1 MRKNEAMGTTD
12 QLEPSVSSQSKSLRS
27 RPQWELIAVFAAYVA
42 LSTRLVI
49 LISEY
54 AVNVFFMDQW
64 DFNEVTLFQKHSLWE
79 MFRWQNGPHRQG
91 LGAVLSFLIDP
102 LFRWNSRTESFLVG
116 AIVILAAG
124 CALWL
129 KRRIFG
135 DFTFFDVCIPLIL
148 LTPLQYETLYITA
161 NLAHG
166 PLPLLLVVLFCL
178 AWTIPNIYLRLGLA
192 LLINFFAIHTGFGF
206 FLGVITPVAIF
217 ADYWL
222 NLRFLQNG
230 RLLFLIS
237 LLVSI
242 VSLGSFFVNYHYETS
257 VDCSPNLFQSPLGYA
272 QFLWL
277 MYANT
282 FAAKGTGVFA
292 VSVGV
297 VLFALTVA
305 ALFVMVARLRTS
317 APRERTAHLVAAIL
331 LAFCLLF
338 SANAAYGRSCLGIG
352 VAQASRYVIYMEC
365 GLLGLY
371 FFLMEL
377 PSSVSRQL
385 VLLLFTAALIGTIP
399 IRTQDRAVMNFVRS
413 AKGDWKRCYMQFE
426 DIRGCNHAV
435 GYGVYPNTDRDLK
448 GKLDFLKR
456 TRQNLYMLP

>member
-1 MRKNEAMGTTD
+1 M
-12 QLEPSVSSQSKSLRS
+12 
-27 RPQWELIAVFAAYVA
+27 FAAFAA
-42 LSTRLVI
+42 LSARLVV
-49 LISEY
+49 LISQY

-64 DFNEVTLFQKHSLWE
+64 DINEATLFQKHSLWE

-102 LFRWNSRTESFLVG
+102 LFQWNSRTESFLVG
-116 AIVILAAG
+116 AIVILAAS

-129 KRRIFG
+129 KHRLFG
-135 DFTFFDVCIPLIL
+135 GFTLFDVCIPLIL
-148 LTPLQYETLYITA
+148 LTPLQYETLYVTA

-178 AWTIPNIYLRLGLA
+178 AWTIPNVYLRLGLA

-206 FLGVITPVAIF
+206 FLGLIAPLAVF

-222 NLRFLQNG
+222 NFRFQRNG
-230 RLLFLIS
+230 QLLLLIS

-242 VSLGSFFVNYHYETS
+242 VSLMSFFVNYHFETS
-257 VDCSPNLFQSPLGYA
+257 VDCSPNLFQSPLSYA

-282 FAAKGTGVFA
+282 FAVKGAGVFA

-297 VLFALTVA
+297 VLFALICA
-305 ALFVMVARLRTS
+305 ALFVTIATLRSS
-317 APRERTAHLVAAIL
+317 APAESTAHLVSAIL

-352 VAQASRYVIYMEC
+352 VAQVSRYVIYMEC

-371 FFLMEL
+371 FFLMKL
-377 PSSVSRQL
+377 PSSTFL
-385 VLLLFTAALIGTIP
+385 KAVLLIFTAVLIATIP
-399 IRTQDRAVMNFVRS
+399 IRPQDRAVMNFVRS
-413 AKGDWKRCYMQFE
+413 AKANWKTCYLQFE

-448 GKLDFLKR
+448 GKLEYLKQ
-456 TRQNLYMLP
+456 TKQNLYARP

>member
-1 MRKNEAMGTTD
+1 METAN
-12 QLEPSVSSQSKSLRS
+12 QLETSVFSHSKSRLS
-27 RPQWELIAVFAAYVA
+27 RPRWESIVVLAAFAA
-42 LSTRLVI
+42 LSARLVV
-49 LISEY
+49 LISQY

-91 LGAVLSFLIDP
+91 LGAILSFLIDP
-102 LFRWNSRTESFLVG
+102 LFHWNSRTESFLVG
-116 AIVILAAG
+116 AIVILATG

-129 KRRIFG
+129 KRRLFG
-135 DFTFFDVCIPLIL
+135 DFAFFDVCIPLIL

-166 PLPLLLVVLFCL
+166 PLPLLLVALFCL
-178 AWTIPNIYLRLGLA
+178 AWTVANIYLRLSLV

-206 FLGVITPVAIF
+206 FLGLITPAAIF

-222 NLRFLQNG
+222 NLRFLRKG

-242 VSLGSFFVNYHYETS
+242 GSLMSFFVNYHFETS
-257 VDCSPNLFQSPLGYA
+257 VDCSPNLFQSPLSYA

-297 VLFALTVA
+297 MLFALVCAAIFVSVA
-305 ALFVMVARLRTS
+305 TLGTS
-317 APRERTAHLVAAIL
+317 ASSDRTAHLIAAIL

-352 VAQASRYVIYMEC
+352 VAQVSRYVIYMEC

-371 FFLMEL
+371 FFLMKL
-377 PSSVSRQL
+377 PSSIFRKAVLL
-385 VLLLFTAALIGTIP
+385 VLTAALIGTIP
-399 IRTQDRAVMNFVRS
+399 IRQQDRAVMNFVRS
-413 AKGDWKRCYMQFE
+413 AKINWKTCYMQFE
-426 DIRGCNHAV
+426 EIRGCNHAV

-448 GKLDFLKR
+448 GKLEFLKQ
-456 TRQNLYMLP
+456 TKQNLYAQP

>member
-1 MRKNEAMGTTD
+1 M
-12 QLEPSVSSQSKSLRS
+12 
-27 RPQWELIAVFAAYVA
+27 VFATFAA
-42 LSTRLVI
+42 LATRLVV
-49 LISEY
+49 LISQY

-102 LFRWNSRTESFLVG
+102 LFQWNSRTESFLVG

-129 KRRIFG
+129 KRRLFG

-166 PLPLLLVVLFCL
+166 PLPLLMIVLFCL
-178 AWTIPNIYLRLGLA
+178 AWTVPNIYLRLGLV
-192 LLINFFAIHTGFGF
+192 LLINFLAIHTGFGF
-206 FLGVITPVAIF
+206 FLGLITPMAILV
-217 ADYWL
+217 DYCL
-222 NLRFLQNG
+222 NLRFVRNG
-230 RLLFLIS
+230 RLLFLVS

-242 VSLGSFFVNYHYETS
+242 ASLMSFFVNYHYETS
-257 VDCSPNLFQSPLGYA
+257 VDCSPNLLQSPLSYA

-282 FAAKGTGVFA
+282 FAVKGTGAFA

-297 VLFALTVA
+297 VLLALIVA
-305 ALFVMVARLRTS
+305 ALFVCVATLRTS
-317 APRERTAHLVAAIL
+317 APEERTVHLASGIL

-352 VAQASRYVIYMEC
+352 VAQVSRYVIYMEC

-371 FFLMEL
+371 FFLLKL
-377 PSSVSRQL
+377 PSKTFRRV
-385 VLLLFTAALIGTIP
+385 VLLVFTAALVGTIP
-399 IRTQDRAVMNFVRS
+399 IRRQDRAVMNFVRS
-413 AKGDWKRCYMQFE
+413 AKADWKTCYMQFE

-448 GKLDFLKR
+448 GKLDFLKQ
-456 TRQNLYMLP
+456 TKQNLYARP

>member
-1 MRKNEAMGTTD
+1 METAN
-12 QLEPSVSSQSKSLRS
+12 QLETSVFSHSKSRLS
-27 RPQWELIAVFAAYVA
+27 RPRWESIVVLAAFAA
-42 LSTRLVI
+42 LSARLVV
-49 LISEY
+49 LISQY

-91 LGAVLSFLIDP
+91 LGAILSFLIDP
-102 LFRWNSRTESFLVG
+102 LFHWNSRTESFLVG
-116 AIVILAAG
+116 AIVILATG

-129 KRRIFG
+129 KRRLFG
-135 DFTFFDVCIPLIL
+135 DFAFFDVCIPLIL

-178 AWTIPNIYLRLGLA
+178 AWTIANIYLRLSLV

-206 FLGVITPVAIF
+206 FLGLITPAAIF
-217 ADYWL
+217 ADYCL
-222 NLRFLQNG
+222 NLRFLQKG
-230 RLLFLIS
+230 RRLFLIS

-242 VSLGSFFVNYHYETS
+242 GSLMSFFVNYHFETS
-257 VDCSPNLFQSPLGYA
+257 VDCSPNLFQSPLSYA

-297 VLFALTVA
+297 VLFALVCAAIFVSVA
-305 ALFVMVARLRTS
+305 TLRTS
-317 APRERTAHLVAAIL
+317 ASSDRTAHLIAAIL

-352 VAQASRYVIYMEC
+352 VAQVSRYVIYMEC

-371 FFLMEL
+371 FFLL
-377 PSSVSRQL
+377 KFPSSIFRKAVLL
-385 VLLLFTAALIGTIP
+385 VLTAALIGTIP
-399 IRTQDRAVMNFVRS
+399 IRQQDRAVMNFVRS
-413 AKGDWKRCYMQFE
+413 AKINWKTCYMQFE
-426 DIRGCNHAV
+426 EIRGCNHAV

-448 GKLDFLKR
+448 GKLEFLKQ
-456 TRQNLYMLP
+456 TKQNLYAQP

>member
-1 MRKNEAMGTTD
+1 METAN
-12 QLEPSVSSQSKSLRS
+12 QLETSAFSRSKSRLSGPR
-27 RPQWELIAVFAAYVA
+27 WEFIVVFAAFAA
-42 LSTRLVI
+42 LSARLVV
-49 LISEY
+49 LISLY

-91 LGAVLSFLIDP
+91 LGAILSFLIDP
-102 LFRWNSRTESFLVG
+102 LFHWNSRTESFLVG
-116 AIVILAAG
+116 AIVILATG

-129 KRRIFG
+129 KRRLYG
-135 DFTFFDVCIPLIL
+135 DFAFFDVCIPLIL

-178 AWTIPNIYLRLGLA
+178 AWTMPNIYLRLGLV

-206 FLGVITPVAIF
+206 FLGLITPAAIV

-222 NLRFLQNG
+222 NLRFLQKG

-237 LLVSI
+237 LLLSI
-242 VSLGSFFVNYHYETS
+242 GSLMSFFVNYHFETS
-257 VDCSPNLFQSPLGYA
+257 VDCSPNLFQSPLSYA

-282 FAAKGTGVFA
+282 FAAKGPGVFA

-297 VLFALTVA
+297 VLFALVCA
-305 ALFVMVARLRTS
+305 ALFVSVATLRTS
-317 APRERTAHLVAAIL
+317 PSYDRTAHLVAAIL

-352 VAQASRYVIYMEC
+352 VAQVSRYVIYMEC

-371 FFLMEL
+371 FFLMKL
-377 PSSVSRQL
+377 PASIFRKA
-385 VLLLFTAALIGTIP
+385 VLLVFTAALIGTIA
-399 IRTQDRAVMNFVRS
+399 IRQQDRAVMNFVRS
-413 AKGDWKRCYMQFE
+413 AKTNWKTCYMQFE
-426 DIRGCNHAV
+426 EIRGCNHAV

-448 GKLDFLKR
+448 GKLEFLKQ
-456 TRQNLYMLP
+456 TRLNLYARP